1 MKLLALLCL
10 SWGAT
15 VPAAHQ
21 SSCTTSDD
29 NLIALQHTICAS
41 LACNSESCPCGN
53 ITAAGD
59 WPTQSIYM
67 KNMLDALI
75 DPETCLNTTT
85 AKEIVAWMDVTDVN
99 SSFWWWTWLV
109 FQVQYYDMP
118 RSPGDRIESPATLG
132 RNCAPKHARTG
143 RLTMARSGRAALQT
157 RRRREAGSWERRP
170 EHGATCFAHGARLRP
185 GRRLDG

>member
-1 MKLLALLCL
+1 MGTGYLHPASFISQQSRPARRGALMKLLALLCL

-132 RNCAPKHARTG
+132 RKCWAFAYFVEVRTMLKHRTN
-143 RLTMARSGRAALQT
+143 
-157 RRRREAGSWERRP
+157 
-170 EHGATCFAHGARLRP
+170 
-185 GRRLDG
+185 LDPPTLYR